1 MAPPETVFYN
11 VIKFGKFALLAALL
25 TMSFTNAHKDYINE
39 NPRKFLWDCL
49 AVAGTSALAIS
60 IVAWMRGQSYRIPT
74 VAFITFFLFFVYG
87 VVREISGF
95 NAAAGGDKEDLT
107 LRAQSLWNLLTKPV
121 TAFMAG
127 VAGFMIVLALF
138 AHIPHPQGMF
148 ALVKESFIMAGM
160 TALGEA
166 VIAYNHGHAITNP
179 AMLNFIAFF
188 IGNMVLQF
196 GGFYDQVFPP
206 PAIIRM

>member
-25 TMSFTNAHKDYINE
+25 TMSFTNGHKEYINE
-39 NPRKFLWDCL
+39 SPRKFLWDCL

-60 IVAWMRGQSYRIPT
+60 IVAWMRGQAYRIPT
-74 VAFITFFLFFVYG
+74 VAFIAFFLFFVYG

-95 NAAAGGDKEDLT
+95 NAAAGGDVEDLT
-107 LRAQSLWNLLTKPV
+107 LRAQSQWNLLEKPV
-121 TAFMAG
+121 TVFIAG
-127 VAGFMIVLALF
+127 VAGFMTVLALF
-138 AHIPHPQGMF
+138 AHVPHPQGMF
-148 ALVKESFIMAGM
+148 ALMKESFIVAGM

-166 VIAYNHGHAITNP
+166 VIAFNHGHAITRP
-179 AMLNFIAFF
+179 ALLNFIAFF
-188 IGNMVLQF
+188 IGNMIMQF
-196 GGFYDQVFPP
+196 GGFYDQVFPS

>member
-25 TMSFTNAHKDYINE
+25 TMSFTNGHKEYINE

-49 AVAGTSALAIS
+49 AVGGTSALAIS
-60 IVAWMRGQSYRIPT
+60 IVAWMRGQAFRIPT
-74 VAFITFFLFFVYG
+74 VAFIAFFLFFVYN

-95 NAAAGGDKEDLT
+95 NAAAGGDVEDLT
-107 LRAQSLWNLLTKPV
+107 LRAQAQWDLLSKPV
-121 TAFMAG
+121 MVFMAG
-127 VAGFMIVLALF
+127 VAGFMTILALF
-138 AHIPHPQGMF
+138 AHIPHPDGMF
-148 ALVKESFIMAGM
+148 ALAKESFIVAGM

-166 VIAYNHGHAITNP
+166 VIAYNHGHAITRP
-179 AMLNFIAFF
+179 ALLNFIAFF
-188 IGNMVLQF
+188 IGNMIMQF

>member
-25 TMSFTNAHKDYINE
+25 TMSFTNGHKEYINE

-49 AVAGTSALAIS
+49 AVGGTSALAIS
-60 IVAWMRGQSYRIPT
+60 IVAWMRSQTFRIPT
-74 VAFITFFLFFVYG
+74 VAFIAFFLFFVYN

-95 NAAAGGDKEDLT
+95 NAAAGGDAEDLT
-107 LRAQSLWNLLTKPV
+107 LRAQAQWDLLSKPV
-121 TAFMAG
+121 TVFIAG
-127 VAGFMIVLALF
+127 VAGFMTVLALF

-148 ALVKESFIMAGM
+148 ALVKESFIVAGM

-166 VIAYNHGHAITNP
+166 VIAYNHGHAITRP
-179 AMLNFIAFF
+179 ALLNFIAFF
-188 IGNMVLQF
+188 IGNMIMQF